1 MKNET
6 YALLAGILVVMLSVN
21 LVAADVATGD
31 ITVIAD
37 PTVKDPKICVYTRD
51 ISPDGINNCDAR
63 FGQYAFTGE
72 EMYFEII
79 VRDYLGWE
87 NIGFVKMQVGGNEEV
102 LCNPIATTETECNGL
117 GTLDIFT
124 DRTFKCE
131 LTVEPQWY
139 DETEIMF
146 TVYDVNGK
154 ETSGTHKETWFF
166 NPAISIGVETNDEGP
181 IAFEQGGPGDYVHSL
196 NRVQIRNTGEG
207 GVNLWIFLA
216 GTDLYGIGAAKCPTT
231 NKIDIEQMFFRAWS
245 GTQQTPSENPWGNS
259 EFDGWVPMGE
269 YDENAPCD
277 AACWFNTPQVEVGGP
292 MDPRAFV
299 TCYGGKPIPG
309 WTPTDNILTN
319 GGLMEVEFKLHYPTP
334 CIGTFSSGQ
343 IFVFGKA
350 I

>member
-37 PTVKDPKICVYTRD
+37 PTVKDPKICVYERD

-87 NIGFVKMQVGGNEEV
+87 NIGFVKMQVNGEEEV
-102 LCNPIATTETECNGL
+102 LCNPLGTEHPSTCNGL
-117 GTLDIFT
+117 DGFNLAT
-124 DRTFKCE
+124 DLAFKCE

-139 DETEIMF
+139 DETEIKF

-154 ETSGTHKETWFF
+154 ETDGVHKETWFF
-166 NPAISIGVETNDEGP
+166 NPAISIDVETNDEGP
-181 IAFEQGGPGDYVHSL
+181 IAFEEGGPGDYVHSL
-196 NRVQIRNTGEG
+196 NRVQIRNIGLG
-207 GVNLWIFLA
+207 GVNLWIYLA
-216 GTDLYGIGAAKCPTT
+216 GTDLYGIGAAKCPST
-231 NKIDIEQMFFRAWS
+231 NKIDIENMFFRAWS

-269 YDENAPCD
+269 YDEDAPCD
-277 AACWFNTPQVEVGGP
+277 AACWFNTQEHTPY
-292 MDPRAFV
+292 V

-319 GGLMEVEFKLHYPTP
+319 GGLMEVEFKLQYPTP